1 MKTPEQL
8 KQAVN
13 TRRTFAIISHPDAGK
28 TTITEQM
35 LLFGGVVREAGTVKA
50 KKSGNFAKSDWME
63 IEKKRGISVTSSVMQ
78 FDYQGKRIN
87 ILDTPGHEDFSED
100 TYRTLMA
107 VDSAVMVIDG
117 AKGIEPQTKKLFQIC
132 KMRGIPIFT
141 FINKFDRDAR
151 EPLDLMAELEDVL
164 GIQSYAMN
172 WPIGMGRGLVGLYDR
187 FNKRVALAHPTDDSQ
202 PYIPL
207 DADGQIPAD
216 NPLREDSIWQDTL
229 DEVNLLDE
237 AGNDFDESKIA
248 SGQLTPVFFG
258 SALTNFGVQTFLET
272 YLNYAPAPSA
282 HKTEND
288 ETVEPLSADFSGFVF
303 KIQANMNPN
312 HRDRIAFVRICSGEF
327 DRGMDVTLERTG
339 KSMRLSNSTQFMAD
353 SRETVETAV
362 AGDIIGLYDTG
373 NFQIGDSIYT
383 GKQDIKFEKLPQFT
397 PELFVRVM
405 AKNVMKQKSF
415 HKGIDQL
422 VQEGAV
428 QLYSTYSTGDYIL
441 GAVGQLQF
449 EVFQFRMLNEYNSE
463 VVMEPLGHKVARW
476 INPDQLDEHMSSSR
490 NILVKDRA
498 GAPLFLFENQF
509 AENWF
514 KSKYPD
520 VELMSKL

>member
-1 MKTPEQL
+1 MNNSEL
-8 KQAVN
+8 SNEVN
-13 TRRTFAIISHPDAGK
+13 KRRTFAIISHPDAGK

-50 KKSGNFAKSDWME
+50 KKSGTFAKSDWME

-78 FDYQGKRIN
+78 FDYDGKRIN

-107 VDSAVMVIDG
+107 VDSAVMVIDA

-141 FINKFDRDAR
+141 FMNKFDRDAR
-151 EPLDLMAELEDVL
+151 EPLDLLSEVEEVL
-164 GIQSYAMN
+164 GIETYPMN
-172 WPIGMGRGLVGLYDR
+172 WPIGMGRGLKGLYDR
-187 FNKRVALAHPTDDSQ
+187 YNHRVALTHPEDDAN
-202 PYIPL
+202 PYL
-207 DADGQIPAD
+207 QLNSEGQIPSD
-216 NPLREDSIWQDTL
+216 HPLRQDSIWQDTL
-229 DEVNLLDE
+229 DEIELIDAAGNNLDE
-237 AGNDFDESKIA
+237 DKIA
-248 SGQLTPVFFG
+248 TGDLTPVFFG
-258 SALTNFGVQTFLET
+258 SALTNFGVETFLQT
-272 YLNYAPAPSA
+272 YLNYAPKPSA
-282 HKTEND
+282 HKTLA
-288 ETVEPLSADFSGFVF
+288 ETVIEPTDNEFSGFIF
-303 KIQANMNPN
+303 KIQANMNPQ

-327 DRGMDVTLERTG
+327 DRGMDVTLGRTG
-339 KSMRLSNSTQFMAD
+339 KAIRLSNSTQFMAD
-353 SRETVETAV
+353 SREIVETAV

-373 NFQIGDSIYT
+373 NFQIGDSIYS
-383 GKQDIKFEKLPQFT
+383 GKTKVEFEKLPQFT

-415 HKGIDQL
+415 HKGIEQL

-428 QLYSTYSTGDYIL
+428 QLYRSYSSNEYIL

-463 VVMEPLGHKVARW
+463 IVMENLGHKTARW
-476 INPDQLDEHMSSSR
+476 INPDQLDEKMASSR
-490 NILVKDRA
+490 NLLVKDRQD
-498 GAPLFLFENQF
+498 APLFLFENQF

-514 KSKYPD
+514 KGKYPD
-520 VELMSKL
+520 VELTSKL

>member
-1 MKTPEQL
+1 
-8 KQAVN
+8 
-13 TRRTFAIISHPDAGK
+13 
-28 TTITEQM
+28 
-35 LLFGGVVREAGTVKA
+35 
-50 KKSGNFAKSDWME
+50 
-63 IEKKRGISVTSSVMQ
+63 
-78 FDYQGKRIN
+78 
-87 ILDTPGHEDFSED
+87 
-100 TYRTLMA
+100 
-107 VDSAVMVIDG
+107 
-117 AKGIEPQTKKLFQIC
+117 
-132 KMRGIPIFT
+132 
-141 FINKFDRDAR
+141 
-151 EPLDLMAELEDVL
+151 
-164 GIQSYAMN
+164 
-172 WPIGMGRGLVGLYDR
+172 
-187 FNKRVALAHPTDDSQ
+187 
-202 PYIPL
+202 
-207 DADGQIPAD
+207 
-216 NPLREDSIWQDTL
+216 
-229 DEVNLLDE
+229 
-237 AGNDFDESKIA
+237 
-248 SGQLTPVFFG
+248 
-258 SALTNFGVQTFLET
+258 
-272 YLNYAPAPSA
+272 
-282 HKTEND
+282 
-288 ETVEPLSADFSGFVF
+288 
-303 KIQANMNPN
+303 
-312 HRDRIAFVRICSGEF
+312 
-327 DRGMDVTLERTG
+327 MDVTLERTG